1 MNPLIF
7 RKGVCDPH
15 IHIFEG
21 KAYLYATHDAPGYT
35 EGFCMEDWQIWSS
48 EDLID
53 WKLERTV
60 YPEEF
65 YCGKLDQCWAV
76 DAACRDG
83 KYYLYFSTGD
93 WGVGVAV
100 ADHPAGPFVDALG
113 CALADYNTYPENIQK
128 WDPHVFQDDDGEA
141 YLILGTCLQEKPWNC
156 YLIARLKED
165 MIHLAEPFRKIEY
178 MDNPCP
184 EDKPSLHKYHGK
196 YYLTHASYYAVA
208 DQVYGLYVHR
218 GHIGFTNDHG
228 AFFTYRNQTYFGAG
242 GMDNPNRYMRASY
255 VAPCHY
261 RKCGDI
267 VIEQEIAAYGCGQYD
282 AAWERIYAKWYFE
295 AARECKTETKDGD
308 FHVTLLDGEHLYF
321 PEILNLE
328 ENTKMQIAASSR
340 EEAEITVREDSPDG
354 RVLGRCV
361 ILGRPDQEISL
372 FECRLSC
379 SAGKKSLYLS
389 VRGEVEIGW
398 FSFDNGKKR
407 CTAQPALSKRG
418 RGACLFPDKN
428 AGNHLG
434 LKNLELRGAGLEVC
448 MDGGKGGAAYLTVS
462 YRCTEGQAESFLC
475 VNGGESGRIA
485 FSETEKDGSGEPKQ
499 VRIPVKARAGLNR
512 IGLWT
517 KEYQAAKPELFYLT
531 LETEK
536 TCCRVYPAAGGT
548 LFPAGNGCWDGLPQ
562 WETEPSAYSGRI
574 VKYLDK
580 PGYGVKIDR
589 VDGGSGGIFGLEIHY
604 RCKEREGSDYEL
616 LVNGASLGICRF
628 PYTGESM
635 VDMENLYA
643 EIALKPGA
651 VNELC
656 LKKAEGSGEICLDAF
671 AVVPAI

>member
-21 KAYLYATHDAPGYT
+21 KAYLYATHDAPGYA

-48 EDLID
+48 ENLID

-100 ADHPAGPFVDALG
+100 AEHPAGPFRDALG
-113 CALADYNTYPENIQK
+113 CALADYRTYPENIQK

-141 YLILGTCLQEKPWNC
+141 YLILGTCLQKKPWNC

-178 MDNPCP
+178 QNNPCP
-184 EDKPSLHKYHGK
+184 EDKPSVHKYHGK
-196 YYLTHASYYAVA
+196 YYLTHASYYAIA
-208 DQVYGLYVHR
+208 DQVYGPYVHR

-228 AFFTYRNQTYFGAG
+228 AFFAYRNQTYFGAG

-255 VAPCHY
+255 VVPCHY

-295 AARECKTETKDGD
+295 ASGECKTETKDGD
-308 FHVTLLDGEHLYF
+308 FHVILQDGEYLYF

-328 ENTKMQIAASSR
+328 ENTKMQIAAACK
-340 EEAEITVREDSPDG
+340 EEAEVIVREDSPEG
-354 RVLGRCV
+354 EILGRCV
-361 ILGRPDQEISL
+361 LQGTPDQEIS
-372 FECRLSC
+372 FSECRLCC

-389 VRGEVEIGW
+389 VRGEAEIDW

-407 CTAQPALSKRG
+407 CTAQPAFSKRG
-418 RGACLFPDKN
+418 RGACLFPEKN

-434 LKNLELRGAGLEVC
+434 LKNLELRGAGMEVY
-448 MDGGKGGAAYLTVS
+448 MDGGKGGTAYLTAS
-462 YRCTEGQAESFLC
+462 YRCAEGNAESCLY
-475 VNGGESGRIA
+475 VNGEERGCIAFSGAEKGESGELRQ
-485 FSETEKDGSGEPKQ
+485 GR
-499 VRIPVKARAGLNR
+499 VPVKVRAGLNR

-517 KEYQAAKPELFYLT
+517 KEYQSGKPVLLYLT

-536 TCCRVYPAAGGT
+536 TCCKVYPAAGGV

-562 WETEPSAYSGRI
+562 WETETSAYSGRI

-580 PGYGVKIDR
+580 LGYGVKIGN
-589 VDGGSGGIFGLEIHY
+589 VDGGDGGTFGLEIHY
-604 RCKEREGSDYEL
+604 RCAEREGCGYEL
-616 LVNGASLGICRF
+616 LVNGASQGTFYF

-635 VDMENLYA
+635 EDMENLYA
-643 EIALKPGA
+643 EITLKPGTA
-651 VNELC
+651 NELC
-656 LKKAEGSGEICLDAF
+656 LKKAQGSGGISLDAF
-671 AVVPAI
+671 AVVPAV